1 MLILS
6 RKTNQ
11 QIVIGQNVVI
21 TVVAISPGQVRL
33 GIEAPR
39 EIPVHRKEVQRAIM
53 SPAPVES
60 GATDNPLPAAG
71 AAHVVSSGSNQGV
84 PGDASPGTSPAAH
97 A

>member
-39 EIPVHRKEVQRAIM
+39 EIPVHRKEVHRAIL
-53 SPAPVES
+53 SPGPIEA
-60 GATDNPLPAAG
+60 GADHPLPAAG
-71 AAHVVSSGSNQGV
+71 AAHVATSGDNQGV
-84 PGDASPGTSPAAH
+84 SGDGAPSGNSPAAH